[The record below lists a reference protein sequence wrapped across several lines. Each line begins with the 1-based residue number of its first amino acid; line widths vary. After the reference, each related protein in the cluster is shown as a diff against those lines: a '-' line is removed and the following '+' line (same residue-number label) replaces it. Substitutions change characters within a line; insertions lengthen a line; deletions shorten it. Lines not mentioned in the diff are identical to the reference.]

1 MPKGLFLWQSEAG
14 KYLKFRGPL
23 NFDLILGI
31 FFKVAECGLNNYYI
45 IARYWM

>member
-23 NFDLILGI
+23 NHVLEVQAEGLWILHTI
-31 FFKVAECGLNNYYI
+31 PAEEQGC
-45 IARYWM
+45 

>member
-23 NFDLILGI
+23 NFIPERLKVE
-31 FFKVAECGLNNYYI
+31 FFRKMHAQLLLPRE
-45 IARYWM
+45 